1 MQECF
6 KLFELQFTVKPVQQL
21 FCDYLSLNS
30 IQCCG
35 LLTELVPNQI
45 TGSEHVSLAV
55 VRLSDE
61 EEEEEVRVSVQ
72 PPELRAAQGGA
83 TPRSSSFIPADQHQP
98 PARLRAAAWTPQH
111 GPLPPAPSRSG
122 SAEDAQL
129 EVRSGKLQ
137 QIESVQSVAERR
149 PLRQKQRHCLDAQ
162 RSGRLQAGL
171 RALRAGSQH
180 AVPAAARR
188 PVARLGPGGSRPER
202 TARLEGFVQNRPH
215 WRRRG

>member
-1 MQECF
+1 M
-6 KLFELQFTVKPVQQL
+6 
-21 FCDYLSLNS
+21 
-30 IQCCG
+30 
-35 LLTELVPNQI
+35 VPNQI
-45 TGSEHVSLAV
+45 TGSEHVSLSV
-55 VRLSDE
+55 VRVSDEEE

-83 TPRSSSFIPADQHQP
+83 TPRSSSFIPADRHRP
-98 PARLRAAAWTPQH
+98 PARLRAAAWTPQS
-111 GPLPPAPSRSG
+111 GPLPLAPSRSG

-129 EVRSGKLQ
+129 EVRSGNLP

-180 AVPAAARR
+180 AAPTAARR
-188 PVARLGPGGSRPER
+188 PAARLGPGGSRPER
-202 TARLEGFVQNRPH
+202 TARFEGFVQNRPH